1 MLYMKQ
7 RLRKYGNE
15 SAVTF
20 GKSRSRSHAKK
31 NDTKL
36 AFLLIFMLILP
47 QFRLK
52 FLSLLNIYAY
62 HHKVFQLRYFC
73 QPGNFKV
80 KVKVTKSLIF

>member
-1 MLYMKQ
+1 MKQ
-7 RLRKYGNE
+7 RLRKYGIE

-20 GKSRSRSHAKK
+20 GKSRSRSHVREKRHK
-31 NDTKL
+31 IG
-36 AFLLIFMLILP
+36 FLLMFKLILP

-52 FLSLLNIYAY
+52 LLSLLNIYAY

-73 QPGNFKV
+73 PPGDFKV